1 MIILSQPPL
10 KNTVNSCQKYYQFM
24 SSVKN
29 LFQALSML
37 LTAPFPNLELK
48 EIFLSLGKLT
58 VGKGFVAVKTPLDW
72 GLQPKAHHHSKIFK
86 FPIQNTIP
94 WLAPAHGTIRE
105 KTKSAPERFKDL
117 SQAFP

>member
-24 SSVKN
+24 SSVKK

-72 GLQPKAHHHSKIFK
+72 GLQPKAHHHLQKYSKFQFK
-86 FPIQNTIP
+86 LQFPGWHQHMGQARKKP
-94 WLAPAHGTIRE
+94 SQPQ
-105 KTKSAPERFKDL
+105 KDL
-117 SQAFP
+117 KI